1 MLVRALDNGDDG
13 PHLYLGE
20 LVLLS
25 GQLTRHHGLAV
36 AHGAGDQ
43 RQSAG
48 RLGARQGVL
57 PLHRGEVPPALP
69 STPE

>member
-1 MLVRALDNGDDG
+1 MLVRALDNGDEG

-36 AHGAGDQ
+36 AHGARDQ
-43 RQSAG
+43 APG
-48 RLGARQGVL
+48 RGGGQLR
-57 PLHRGEVPPALP
+57 
-69 STPE
+69 T